1 MEVQGLQQ
9 ISPLIKGEQ
18 GRLHNRIPTENT
30 PSFMDYMNQAVDN
43 ANQLDLEAEDLS
55 MKLAAGELDNPHE
68 AVIAAQKAE
77 ISLQFI
83 SEIRNKVLDAYNEI
97 MRMQI

>member
-9 ISPLIKGEQ
+9 INPGLDEGQ
-18 GRLHNRIPTENT
+18 GRLHNDIAPSKG
-30 PSFMDYMNQAVDN
+30 PSFMDYMNHAVDQ

-55 MKLAAGELDNPHE
+55 MQLAAGELDNTHE

-77 ISLQFI
+77 TSLQFI
-83 SEIRNKVLDAYNEI
+83 TEIRNKVLDAYNEV